1 MKRLI
6 LLITLSV
13 LSVSAFAQFPL
24 GATKE
29 EIKSYFGENVSYAN
43 VQEFKTANGS
53 EALCFTK
60 VRIIGDYTFLFN
72 FDGVCT
78 SYVETYDKKDMSE
91 VVWRFDRKFCR
102 LGTTIWGDEDNSYN
116 VTLVANPKKG
126 ANFISIIYKPVTP
139 ASTNTLASN

>member
-6 LLITLSV
+6 LLIALSV

-29 EIKSYFGENVSYAN
+29 EIKTYFGENVSYAN
-43 VQEFKTANGS
+43 VQEFKTANGT

-60 VRIIGDYTFLFN
+60 VRVIGDYTFLFN
-72 FDGVCT
+72 FEGVCT
-78 SYVETYDKKDMSE
+78 SYVETYDKKDMNE

-102 LGTTIWGDEDNSYN
+102 LGTTIWSDEDNTYN
-116 VTLVANPKKG
+116 VTMVANPKKG
-126 ANFISIIYKPVTP
+126 ANFISITYKPVAP
-139 ASTNTLASN
+139 AATSTLASN